1 MRELSSSVPSR
12 KGSGH
17 SIKNMVYIDTGQLS
31 RTRRLLTIALQMP
44 QIAALCKKLY
54 NKQIIEALERYFR
67 RWVQDTKT
75 EHGEKARKHLR
86 MIKASLDIHRMA
98 RGFLGRRKVGRIRDQ
113 IEEVR
118 KQKELEELV
127 RAQTEL
133 KKKLHQERYAVQ
145 LAEQLKRKQQK
156 SAIAIQRVFRGY
168 LHRGE
173 VILEQRKKL
182 LQQLRMWARGLTN
195 NLYSNRGQSIFV
207 FFVILSL

>member
-1 MRELSSSVPSR
+1 MPSR
-12 KGSGH
+12 KGSGYP
-17 SIKNMVYIDTGQLS
+17 IKNIVYIDTGQLS

-44 QIAALCKKLY
+44 QIAALCKNLY

-98 RGFLGRRKVGRIRDQ
+98 RGFLGRRKVGRIRVQ

-118 KQKELEELV
+118 KQKELEELA

-145 LAEQLKRKQQK
+145 LVNSLSESNKNQL
-156 SAIAIQRVFRGY
+156 
-168 LHRGE
+168 L
-173 VILEQRKKL
+173 
-182 LQQLRMWARGLTN
+182 
-195 NLYSNRGQSIFV
+195 LYSEYFGDIFIV
-207 FFVILSL
+207 EKSSWNKERSCYSSCECGLVV